1 MRNTVITIVS
11 ASLMIMSTVQIAAA
25 AEHYAHKSKHARAV
39 ATQQFRDA
47 NDFLPPASV
56 VQQDWAEFGDGHA
69 ISAPAGR
76 N

>member
-1 MRNTVITIVS
+1 MQNTVIAIVS
-11 ASLMIMSTVQIAAA
+11 ASLMIVSMVQMASA
-25 AEHYAHKSKHARAV
+25 AEHHINKPKHARAV
-39 ATQQFRDA
+39 ATQQFRNA
-47 NDFLPPASV
+47 NDLLPPASV